1 MIISHICQ
9 GTRAKQCASNLHSY
23 IYDLTKSIAAVP
35 HHVCTE
41 LEAILIIVLE
51 DKMHVA
57 TSLSQ
62 GRSYEL
68 QGEGGSGVG
77 EGEGG

>member
-23 IYDLTKSIAAVP
+23 IYDLTKSIAAVL

-51 DKMHVA
+51 ACCNFIITGAVVRIA
-57 TSLSQ
+57 
-62 GRSYEL
+62 GGGGEWGWG
-68 QGEGGSGVG
+68 GEGG
-77 EGEGG
+77 